1 MIENNAKKNRGARHN
16 DMLISVEN
24 VSKDYRIGR
33 HRLRVLRGVDLA
45 VKGGEFLSIEGPSGA
60 GKSTLLH
67 IMGILDTPTEGA
79 VIYEQENIASFG
91 DRKRAYR
98 RNRLF
103 GFVFQFYHLLPD
115 LTAQENVALP
125 ALAGLGIQRWRRGRK
140 EALQKSRS
148 VLDLVG
154 LSERCRHRPT
164 QLSGGERQRVAIARA
179 LINKPRMLLCDEPTG
194 NLDTASGT
202 EILDLLCR
210 LREELNTTLVM
221 VTHDAKVAER
231 ADRKVFMKDG
241 RIVNQSRRQ

>member
-1 MIENNAKKNRGARHN
+1 MIEKNDNKNRGHRN
-16 DMLISVEN
+16 NGVVIRVEN

-45 VKGGEFLSIEGPSGA
+45 VKEGEFLSIEGPSGA

-67 IMGILDTPTEGA
+67 IMGILDTPTEGG

-115 LTAQENVALP
+115 LTAEENVALP
-125 ALAGLGIQRWRRGRK
+125 ALAGLGIQRWMSGRK
-140 EALQKSRS
+140 KALEKSRS

-154 LSERCRHRPT
+154 LKERCRHRPT

-241 RIVNQSRRQ
+241 RIVNQSLRE